1 MKLVSYL
8 KEDHAQLAFLV
19 DEMLY
24 DSDRLHPDMPVTMTM
39 FLNYWEDIFP
49 IAHSL
54 NKALVE
60 GDKKFRGIRVEE
72 VKILAPV
79 PHPTSCRDA
88 YAFRQHVLAARRNRK
103 VDMIPEFDQFPVFYF
118 TNHNSI
124 QGPGEIVCMPD
135 HLKKLDF
142 ELEVAI
148 VICKPGRNITAIRS

>member
-19 DEMLY
+19 DGILY

-60 GDKKFRGIRVEE
+60 GNKKF
-72 VKILAPV
+72 
-79 PHPTSCRDA
+79 T
-88 YAFRQHVLAARRNRK
+88 AFFSK
-103 VDMIPEFDQFPVFYF
+103 
-118 TNHNSI
+118 T
-124 QGPGEIVCMPD
+124 
-135 HLKKLDF
+135 
-142 ELEVAI
+142 
-148 VICKPGRNITAIRS
+148 TAFLSRTASPFCG